1 MIKKYFLKFL
11 TEIDRETL
19 TELTWNIDEMNS
31 NEILKV
37 NYTF

>member
-1 MIKKYFLKFL
+1 MINKYFSKFL